1 MPAFNQINNKLKDKE
16 MEIMKNQVEQLEKL
30 LLKLESIKVLP
41 EGSEESKLWRAEV
54 DNLFR
59 SMYGQY
65 SPQYDEIHQLLF
77 LMPLATPSG
86 DTSSFITYEE
96 RLCKIESIIK
106 ETIS

>member
-1 MPAFNQINNKLKDKE
+1 

-30 LLKLESIKVLP
+30 LLKMDSIKVLP
-41 EGSEESKLWRAEV
+41 EGSEESKIWRSEV
-54 DNLFR
+54 DDFFR

-65 SPQYDEIHQLLF
+65 SPQYDEIHQILF
-77 LMPLATPSG
+77 LVPLATPSCDMG
-86 DTSSFITYEE
+86 SFITYEE